1 MMGTCTIF
9 GSSYIYSKQK
19 QPDRSIMQHISQVK
33 NRSPTETMYTV
44 TAPHAESPYSG
55 LPPMNFFLFP
65 LFYIKDNSKVEKT

>member
-1 MMGTCTIF
+1 
-9 GSSYIYSKQK
+9 
-19 QPDRSIMQHISQVK
+19 MQHISQVK